1 MSWLKRP
8 AGYGGSELL
17 TIIGPETFFHGSM
30 TVRGS
35 IRIEG
40 EMEGNITEA
49 QETIVGKNGRVR
61 GNICADR
68 AEVGGQVYGD
78 IVCAAHLEIKAGGKV
93 LGNIRAPKLIVEESA
108 VFDGQCSMSQT
119 PAVLEAAAAGK

>member
-1 MSWLKRP
+1 MSLLKKP
-8 AGYGGSELL
+8 ATYSSSELY

-61 GNICADR
+61 GNVCADR
-68 AEVGGQVYGD
+68 AEIAGQVYGD
-78 IVCAAHLEIKAGGKV
+78 VVCTAHLELKAGAKV
-93 LGNIRAPKLIVEESA
+93 LGNIRA
-108 VFDGQCSMSQT
+108 
-119 PAVLEAAAAGK
+119 